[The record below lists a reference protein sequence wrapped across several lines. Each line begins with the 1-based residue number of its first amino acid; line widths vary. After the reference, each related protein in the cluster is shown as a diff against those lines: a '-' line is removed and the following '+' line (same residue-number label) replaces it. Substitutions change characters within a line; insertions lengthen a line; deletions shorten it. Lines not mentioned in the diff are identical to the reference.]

1 MFSFI
6 HAADIHL
13 DSPMLRLDGYEGAP
27 VDSIRQATRR
37 ALDNLV
43 QLAIS
48 EKVNF
53 VLICGDLYD
62 GDWKDYNTGLYFISR
77 MTRLAEAGIPVY
89 IIAGN
94 HDAANRMTKSLTLP
108 HGVSLIGSRRSATLT
123 IEDIGVAIHG
133 QSFPTRAVNVDLSKS
148 YPSAVNGFFNI
159 GMLHTCATGSS
170 EHDPYAPCSIEGL
183 KLKGY
188 DYWAL
193 GHIHKRQVLCE
204 DPPILFSGNLQGR
217 SIRETGP
224 KGCMLVRVENGRT
237 SYEFHALDVIR
248 WEQCEADVTGER
260 TGSGLIDKIMNS
272 VTDVAAGADLP
283 MVVRINVVG
292 KCPIHD
298 RIASDPE
305 QFVGEIRAGT
315 ISLHRDRIW
324 IEKVKLNTA
333 PLSDGVSECSGGPI
347 EVLLKLIEEI
357 GADPRELTGL
367 GSCLTELW
375 EKLPHEIRNSEAAVS
390 PNDSAAL
397 ARLLA
402 EVRPMLVQ
410 RLGISK

>member
-1 MFSFI
+1 
-6 HAADIHL
+6 
-13 DSPMLRLDGYEGAP
+13 
-27 VDSIRQATRR
+27 
-37 ALDNLV
+37 
-43 QLAIS
+43 
-48 EKVNF
+48 
-53 VLICGDLYD
+53 
-62 GDWKDYNTGLYFISR
+62 
-77 MTRLAEAGIPVY
+77 
-89 IIAGN
+89 
-94 HDAANRMTKSLTLP
+94 
-108 HGVSLIGSRRSATLT
+108 
-123 IEDIGVAIHG
+123 
-133 QSFPTRAVNVDLSKS
+133 
-148 YPSAVNGFFNI
+148 
-159 GMLHTCATGSS
+159 
-170 EHDPYAPCSIEGL
+170 
-183 KLKGY
+183 
-188 DYWAL
+188 
-193 GHIHKRQVLCE
+193 
-204 DPPILFSGNLQGR
+204 
-217 SIRETGP
+217 
-224 KGCMLVRVENGRT
+224 
-237 SYEFHALDVIR
+237 
-248 WEQCEADVTGER
+248 
-260 TGSGLIDKIMNS
+260 

-298 RIASDPE
+298 RISSDPE